1 MITER
6 AMLAAVH
13 ISIWTAVKH
22 DRKVSRAVA
31 HQHGAHETAG
41 RYNKQLL
48 RGAEKLDTLR
58 TLAGQIRQHFYKIT
72 LPGSDE
78 GYRLLPAHFYFELT
92 TQMRE
97 FERAFSESVDEFLE
111 VYPSYIEQVRPELNG
126 LFREEDYPSA
136 GKLRTKFGVKLEVL
150 PIPNGDD
157 FRVTLSEEEHSRVA
171 REIEESVRQSLNR
184 GTKDLW
190 VRLTD
195 VLTHMVDKLN
205 DPESR
210 FHASLVT
217 NVFDL
222 VDLLPRLNVNQDEE
236 LNRFAAEIKDRLC
249 NFSAHD
255 LKKNEILRAATLS
268 DATQILSQMDTVLR
282 GREQD
287 SADANEN
294 CTQQNAPSVEEI
306 FSHMSAYMEAGNAM
320 TKHLTPAVRIQKAR
334 TALLLDHPFF
344 GSLLFRLGGRA
355 SGSIQTMA
363 TDGVSLFYNPAF
375 VETLN
380 AAELAG
386 VLAHEVM
393 HPALQHHTR
402 RGDRD
407 LKRWNIACDYAINP
421 LLLDAGLTLPKDVL
435 NRPSLS
441 RHERRTHLQPDRAAA
456 RSGWLKP

>member
-1 MITER
+1 MAHSPLLGDGLERPQRHRKSAEDGLSLGNERLRGSPPRWNRRTGSDLRTGGVPPSVPSAALDRRHPAQSRFGSASHGDLGTDRHRNRAWTRGDRQLDSERTPISRPHAHRDARDGCPRRGGTRYRDHPHPGVRSLRRGAQGGSSMITER

-22 DRKVSRAVA
+22 DRKISRDVA
-31 HQHGAHETAG
+31 HQHGANEGAG

-48 RGAEKLDTLR
+48 RGAERLDALR

-72 LPGSDE
+72 LPWSDE

-97 FERAFSESVDEFLE
+97 FERAFSQSVEEFLE
-111 VYPSYIEQVRPELNG
+111 VYPSYIERVRPELNG

-136 GKLRTKFGVKLEVL
+136 EKLRAKFGVKLEVL
-150 PIPNGDD
+150 PIPSGDD
-157 FRVTLSEEEHSRVA
+157 FRVTLSEEEQARVA
-171 REIEESVRQSLNR
+171 REIDESVRLSLTR

-236 LNRFAAEIKDRLC
+236 LNRFAAEIKERLC

-255 LKKNEILRAATLS
+255 LKKNEILRVATAS
-268 DATQILSQMDTVLR
+268 DAAQILSQMGAVLR
-282 GREQD
+282 CLEQD
-287 SADANEN
+287 SDE
-294 CTQQNAPSVEEI
+294 P
-306 FSHMSAYMEAGNAM
+306 
-320 TKHLTPAVRIQKAR
+320 
-334 TALLLDHPFF
+334 
-344 GSLLFRLGGRA
+344 
-355 SGSIQTMA
+355 
-363 TDGVSLFYNPAF
+363 NP
-375 VETLN
+375 
-380 AAELAG
+380 
-386 VLAHEVM
+386 
-393 HPALQHHTR
+393 
-402 RGDRD
+402 
-407 LKRWNIACDYAINP
+407 
-421 LLLDAGLTLPKDVL
+421 
-435 NRPSLS
+435 
-441 RHERRTHLQPDRAAA
+441 
-456 RSGWLKP
+456 